1 MDRCA
6 MQFIARRWWRRAEV
20 WAIAVLLLAGGS
32 ILGFQA
38 AQWSMAASYMEQVT
52 QVRKAY
58 DEALAQRDLRLTK
71 LAQSATEAAG
81 KVEEA
86 AESASKAA
94 ATANKAVDKANEA
107 VDRAKQ

>member
-20 WAIAVLLLAGGS
+20 WAIAALLLVGGS

-38 AQWSMAASYMEQVT
+38 AQWSMAASYMEQVN
-52 QVRKAY
+52 QIRAAY
-58 DEALAQRDLRLTK
+58 DEALGARDLRLNK

-81 KVEEA
+81 KVEAA
-86 AESASKAA
+86 AESATTAA
-94 ATANKAVDKANEA
+94 ETANKAVDKANAA